1 MFQVRYAEDLG
12 IPLSQ
17 GSWLISYLGV
27 SSAIGRLFFGK
38 LSDVC
43 CRKNLQMY
51 RTCMLLMGLASLLC
65 PLASSYGALVVYVVV
80 LGLLDGSYIGLMS
93 IVTMDIVGLDNIGPA
108 WGILFFCQSFFYLIG
123 TPVAG
128 KLVVVVKRQGIV
140 VIMKGNCG
148 KGGILKSAIF
158 QFPLGKK
165 RVNRVT
171 YVWIQRLVLY
181 DLPNYHRSNAR
192 SFSGA

>member
-1 MFQVRYAEDLG
+1 
-12 IPLSQ
+12 
-17 GSWLISYLGV
+17 
-27 SSAIGRLFFGK
+27 
-38 LSDVC
+38 
-43 CRKNLQMY
+43 
-51 RTCMLLMGLASLLC
+51 MGLASLLC

-140 VIMKGNCG
+140 LIMKG
-148 KGGILKSAIF
+148 GIVVRGEF
-158 QFPLGKK
+158 
-165 RVNRVT
+165 
-171 YVWIQRLVLY
+171 
-181 DLPNYHRSNAR
+181 
-192 SFSGA
+192 